1 MSDYSYSYNSNSS
14 NKNNVDIYKKIED
27 AKGTIFKEESLDN
40 ANIATLLEKAEGKSP
55 TLLELTKSSKV
66 LFDKS
71 ICDPIGFKQHSGECA
86 NDAFQQ
92 LLLFADGLK
101 EITQQKMFD
110 IELPSKVDDSELKKY
125 IKYMQ
130 KRFVEHYAIITGQ
143 TTEKAKRRMS
153 FIASTICHEFFPDQL
168 IHKRIDDYRDIK
180 NALGLAKYR
189 LELDG
194 KIDGPGYIMSM
205 YIERQKGKEIVR
217 DDVIGHVVALY
228 KCGGK
233 YYLADNE
240 ASIIEINE
248 RIYKKPEK
256 WMISRRGSTN
266 VIIIP
271 KIKKEKGIVV
281 GIEAKKEWKEG
292 AWKEAKG
299 KEEEDFL
306 LLKENIIVIREQQ
319 RKMVTMRKEKKG
331 KKIKKTRKQNSNTK
345 AVKP

>member
-1 MSDYSYSYNSNSS
+1 MSDYRYNYNSNSS
-14 NKNNVDIYKKIED
+14 NENRSDIYKKIEE
-27 AKGTIFKEESLDN
+27 AKGTIFKEESLNN
-40 ANIATLLEKAEGKSP
+40 ANIAALLEKAEGKSP
-55 TLLELTKSSKV
+55 TLLEPTKSSKI
-66 LFDKS
+66 LFDKP

-92 LLLFADGLK
+92 LLLFADDLK
-101 EITQQKMFD
+101 DITQPKMFD
-110 IELPSKVDDSELKKY
+110 TELHSKIDDSELKKY

-130 KRFVEHYAIITGQ
+130 KRFIEHYGIITGQ

-153 FIASTICHEFFPDQL
+153 FIASSICHEFFPDQL

-217 DDVIGHVVALY
+217 DETTGHVVALY

-240 ASIIEINE
+240 ASLVEINE
-248 RIYKKPEK
+248 EIYKNPDK

-271 KIKKEKGIVV
+271 KLIKSKGEII

-292 AWKEAKG
+292 AWEEAKG
-299 KEEEDFL
+299 DVEDEFKL
-306 LLKENIIVIREQQ
+306 MKENVIVIRGQQ
-319 RKMVTMRKEKKG
+319 RKRGTRRKAKKS
-331 KKIKKTRKQNSNTK
+331 QK
-345 AVKP
+345 ARVVKP